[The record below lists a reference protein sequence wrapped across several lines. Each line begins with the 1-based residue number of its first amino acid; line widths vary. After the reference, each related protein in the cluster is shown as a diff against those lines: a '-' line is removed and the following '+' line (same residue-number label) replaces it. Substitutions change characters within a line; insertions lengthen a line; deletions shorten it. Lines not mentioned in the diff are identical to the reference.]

1 MSETE
6 PSCPAP
12 AAASAVGLASSMI
25 GAGESPETSE
35 ERAQRLRQFIADNL
49 PPELRKMAFDLM
61 ESVNGNTAV
70 AERFDAFC
78 VQAFSKP
85 DWAAPASAFIAELF
99 ENHEDRLAEL
109 ARVPDLIIELA
120 CGQAAVSCTVASKWA
135 TRGETHRLSRLAE
148 SIIAAQG
155 TMKNAAAV
163 EVMLALAATLAI
175 TRPSRAEQL
184 FNTAMPQ
191 ANAEHAES
199 LADARGW
206 IAAGRSLASAPQDI
220 RDLWDMRL
228 RRPRVPW
235 KWDSAEERKALLA
248 LAEYFDPSSEL
259 APLLQ
264 KIVPG
269 CWWDLV
275 QQKAA
280 SEQALRAEFAGLPP
294 PAPAKDA
301 LAAVNEE
308 AIRRTK
314 REWSDDDEPL
324 GVRPHASSAARFILG
339 WACGVI
345 LMTLTFLVSPEGMLR
360 FLKSVRELFFPGSNQ
375 AEQAFFSPAN
385 GRGAAAEGAPVPV
398 RAGNEWRKF
407 HAQNFACNNVSISH
421 FFARVKVDD
430 WSKNQMI
437 LSGLNPDLPF
447 ADERY
452 LRLLVWLHLDPPQD
466 AETRR
471 RLPKL
476 LLDRA
481 GVSTLSIWEGLCY
494 PGSPNEAEIRLAARE
509 ACAEKPASWSA
520 ADTARLCELAQAGGK
535 K

>member
-1 MSETE
+1 M
-6 PSCPAP
+6 
-12 AAASAVGLASSMI
+12 AAGII
-25 GAGESPETSE
+25 GAGEASE
-35 ERAQRLRQFIADNL
+35 ASEQRVQRLRLLIADNL
-49 PPELRKMAFDLM
+49 PAELRKLAIDLM
-61 ESVNGNTAV
+61 ESVSGNTAV

-85 DWAAPASAFIAELF
+85 EWAAPASAFIGELF
-99 ENHEDRLAEL
+99 EDHEDRLAEL

-191 ANAEHAES
+191 ATAEHAES
-199 LADARGW
+199 LADAKGW
-206 IAAGRSLASAPQDI
+206 IAAGKSLASAPQDI

-228 RRPRVPW
+228 RRPRMPW
-235 KWDSAEERKALLA
+235 KWDSTEERKALLA
-248 LAEYFDPSSEL
+248 LAEYFDPASGL
-259 APLLQ
+259 APLVQ

-294 PAPAKDA
+294 PAPTSDT
-301 LAAVNEE
+301 LAAANED
-308 AIRRTK
+308 AMRRTK
-314 REWSDDDEPL
+314 REWADDDEPL
-324 GVRPHASSAARFILG
+324 GVRPQASSAARFILG
-339 WACGVI
+339 WACGVF
-345 LMTLTFLVSPEGMLR
+345 LMTLTFLVSPDSMLR
-360 FLKSVRELFFPGSNQ
+360 FVKSVRELLLPGSSP
-375 AEQAFFSPAN
+375 AERASFSPAN
-385 GRGAAAEGAPVPV
+385 GPGSAAGGASVPV

-421 FFARVKVDD
+421 FFARVKADD

-447 ADERY
+447 ADDRY

-471 RLPKL
+471 QLPKL

-481 GVSTLSIWEGLCY
+481 DVSTLSIWEGLCY

-509 ACAEKPASWSA
+509 AWAERPASWSA
-520 ADTARLCELAQAGGK
+520 TDAERLRELARIEEK